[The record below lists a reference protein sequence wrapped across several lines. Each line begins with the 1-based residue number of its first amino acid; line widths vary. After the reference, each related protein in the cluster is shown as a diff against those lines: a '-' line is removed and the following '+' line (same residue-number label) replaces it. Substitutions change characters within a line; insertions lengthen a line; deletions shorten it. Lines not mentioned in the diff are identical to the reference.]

1 VLMGGAVSTPQT
13 RKFPVQTLETSDPP
27 LRPSKLLVNV
37 TIENTLGAIQVLMS
51 PENTVGDLVKVALM
65 TYDKEKRRP
74 LLKDTDPKHY
84 QLHYSPYT
92 LQSLME
98 NEKLKN
104 LGSRNFFLCSN

>member
-1 VLMGGAVSTPQT
+1 MGGAVSTPQT
-13 RKFPVQTLETSDPP
+13 HKFPVQTLETNDVAP
-27 LRPSKLLVNV
+27 LRPTKLLVNV

-84 QLHYSPYT
+84 QLHYSPYI
-92 LQSLME
+92 LQSLKE